1 MGSQGT
7 KFSKIVYIFKW
18 YVLIYLTKFGKHA
31 EYILGTFT

>member
-7 KFSKIVYIFKW
+7 KFSKIVYIFK